1 MKLEDYVQ
9 KFMTTCIEK
18 RATDLYLL
26 PKLDEYQVMYK
37 RLNHCHLI
45 QEVSQQVGEQLIA
58 FFKFQADMALSEK
71 RRPQTGAYH
80 WNSDENRVVH
90 LRLSTVGDFLNRESL
105 VIRFIYPISEV
116 QIQHLDP
123 PQWRELID
131 LTSKR
136 GLLLFSGPMGSGKTT
151 SIYQLARYL
160 AKEKVVMTIED
171 PVEIFEKDFLQLQ
184 VNARAKMTYEQLLK
198 VGLRHRPDIFIIG
211 EIRDDHTANV
221 AVKAALSGHLVLS
234 TVHAQ
239 NVFGVIRRLKQFDV
253 DAEMLQQ
260 ALCGIAYQRLIP
272 TNDNGV
278 AALFDIMHGKKLQN
292 AFLEVPQNKMTEN
305 WRNCLVREYQ
315 KSHISEATMVEY
327 QEG

>member
-1 MKLEDYVQ
+1 MKLEDYVE
-9 KFMTTCIEK
+9 KFMSTCVK
-18 RATDLYLL
+18 NRATDLYLL
-26 PKLDEYQVMYK
+26 PKLDDYQVMYK
-37 RLNHCHLI
+37 KLNRCHLI
-45 QEVSQQVGEQLIA
+45 QEVPQQVGEQLIA

-71 RRPQTGAYH
+71 RRPQTGAYYWH
-80 WNSDENRVVH
+80 QEDGKVVH

-105 VIRFIYPISEV
+105 VIRFIYPISEAH
-116 QIQHLDP
+116 IQHLDP
-123 PQWRELID
+123 PQWHELIE
-131 LTSKR
+131 LTNKR

-160 AKEKVVMTIED
+160 AKGKVVMTIED

-184 VNARAKMTYEQLLK
+184 VNTRAKMNYEQLLK

-211 EIRDDHTANV
+211 EIRDNHTANV

-253 DAEMLQQ
+253 DPEMLQQ
-260 ALCGIAYQRLIP
+260 ALCGVAYQRLIP
-272 TNDNGV
+272 TKDDEV
-278 AALFDIMHGKKLQN
+278 AALFDIMQGKQLQT
-292 AFLEVPQNKMTEN
+292 AFREIPENKMTAN
-305 WRNCLVREYQ
+305 WGNCLAREYQ
-315 KSHISEATMVEY
+315 KSRISEETLVEY